1 MAKLARNTTGASQT
15 ATVWTSVQF
24 SSAEG
29 KALKAKLTQ
38 LNAEAKSVKAD
49 IEALALSVLP
59 AAPKGFEVVFS
70 HRFGLGYAV
79 VPISAD
85 DKPTAKA
92 KTGPAI

>member
-29 KALKAKLTQ
+29 KALKARLTAA
-38 LNAEAKSVKAD
+38 NAEAKEAKTA

-79 VPISAD
+79 VPVSTD
-85 DKPTAKA
+85 NKPASKV
-92 KTGPAI
+92 KSGPAI